1 MRQGLIFDCDGV
13 LVDSEPLA
21 AEGVRAMFARLGVP
35 LSLDRIYRDF
45 LGRSGEVI
53 VEMAAREHALD
64 VTREISACDEDLRRS
79 FRRELRPVPGMAQ
92 ALAAL
97 EGPRAVA
104 SSSAPDR
111 LALSLEVTGLAP
123 FFGPHVYS
131 ASQVR
136 NGKPA
141 PDLFLF
147 AARNLGAD
155 PAACVVVED
164 SPAGVRA
171 ARAAGMR
178 VVGFLGG
185 GHAAPAGLAERLAAL
200 KPDALIEH
208 AGELPDALA
217 RLGRSEIRKA

>member
-1 MRQGLIFDCDGV
+1 MRHGLIFDCDGV

-21 AEGVRAMFARLGVP
+21 VDEVQAMFAKLGVP
-35 LSLDRIYRDF
+35 LSEDRIYRDF
-45 LGRSGEVI
+45 LGRSASVI
-53 VEMAAREHALD
+53 VEMAARELGLD
-64 VTREISACDEDLRRS
+64 VARETAACDENLLRR
-79 FRRELRPVPGMAQ
+79 FRRELRPVPGVAQ
-92 ALAAL
+92 AIAAL

-111 LALSLEVTGLAP
+111 LALSLALTGLAP
-123 FFGPHVYS
+123 LFGPHVYS

-136 NGKPA
+136 KGKPA

-147 AARNLGAD
+147 AAQKLGAD

-164 SPAGVRA
+164 SPAGVMA

-185 GHAAPAGLAERLAAL
+185 GHAAPARLAERLAAL
-200 KPDALIEH
+200 KPDALIER
-208 AGELPDALA
+208 AEELPDALT
-217 RLGRSEIRKA
+217 RLGWSAIRKV